1 MRAKRL
7 AFLLLCVAGA
17 ASGPCDQP
25 NQLGNNCET
34 VNIFPTNVNNSSILT
49 QTVTHVTT
57 HITMPNGTITTIINT
72 INYVGNSS
80 ERVTVLQSAGNA
92 STIQNIYT
100 NVIVQS
106 DNSAIIALIVLII
119 CLAVLRELLP
129 WLKNR
134 CARRQLVPTAAKVD
148 PVDITTIDV
157 KS

>member
-1 MRAKRL
+1 MCASRL
-7 AFLLLCVAGA
+7 AFLLLCVAGM
-17 ASGPCDQP
+17 ASGLCDQP

-34 VNIFPTNVNNSSILT
+34 VNIYPTNVNNSSILT
-49 QTVTHVTT
+49 QTITHVTT
-57 HITMPNGTITTIINT
+57 HITMPNGTIITTINT

-80 ERVTVLQSAGNA
+80 EHLAVIQSTGNA

-106 DNSAIIALIVLII
+106 DNSTIIALIVLII

-134 CARRQLVPTAAKVD
+134 CAQRQSVPTAKVD

-157 KS
+157 KA